1 MRAKVYILALSALFG
16 LASSGRAQLTAAD
29 DFEGYTSNPVGT
41 SGGTGDWTG
50 SWGNNSENGGGSFLN
65 ANSKIDGAKSLGLF
79 GSASTSGQ
87 SVSRPFTACTN
98 QLTVRWSMRA
108 DYNVAD
114 SGTSPVGQCRLAFTI
129 RSGNDASH
137 FSNQRVSFFF
147 AAGSTNLQ
155 WYDGTDRNTAAV
167 NFATNHIVD
176 IRAVFQPTNRTYSFV
191 ASNRNNGTS
200 FSYAGAWTTGAA
212 GDPLGSVA
220 FMMRGPSGAGNDAF
234 LDSVSISAPEFAA
247 PSLPGLPIREGDLWR
262 YFKGTS
268 TPAAQGTNQWYQGGY
283 NDSAWLGPAPSGFG
297 YDDGDDA
304 TYLGDMT
311 NYLSVFTRKT
321 FVVADTSTVTHLT
334 LGADYDDGCVAYLN
348 GVEVARL
355 HMPAGPVTHA
365 TTALDN
371 REASRAGQDNYTCNC
386 DPQEKE
392 YLTLDPGLLRN
403 GTNVL
408 AVSGHNV
415 SLSSSDFS
423 LIIELYT
430 NINLVRGPILQMPNQ
445 GRVTVLWR
453 TDAAT
458 DSVVEYGADTNYNGG
473 VVSNATLVRQHEV
486 DLPVFAPGTTVHYRI
501 RSGGVP
507 LAASHFRAPK
517 VPGQA
522 FRFAIMSD
530 YGSPTTNTTAVA
542 AQALLQDPDLLITS
556 GDNVQ
561 QNAGPPGLF
570 DGHWFGPLAG
580 LTRRMPMMPSLGNH
594 DIRVA
599 RGQWYLDA
607 LLLPTNGPP
616 GLAERNY
623 SYDYGNAH
631 FVVLDANAFVP
642 DGDTT
647 YTNPAYQRGL
657 ILTWL
662 TNDLHQTTQQWK
674 FVSYHHPPF
683 TSEGSHSAYDLM
695 TTLIAPVFERYGVN
709 IAFQGHNHKYERIN
723 PINGVNY
730 ITVGSGGFSIHALTN
745 RREFSARV
753 FNDKYDFI
761 VVDID
766 GPRLILRCIDQDGE
780 ERDRFDFDLAHPFV
794 MDGRLESSAKVLA
807 SNTLNTIRLYG
818 AIRGNYLYVAG
829 QDAPPPA
836 NGNNDHFIFVN
847 TNLTGGAVPAN
858 WAKSGSNMQ
867 WSAFLG
873 DESTDGFVGWFGA
886 AQQMLTDPEIYR
898 GITPGFFRNG
908 IYSNGALE
916 GTLNLPAHFGN
927 FPPELCL
934 AFAPYSTTNG
944 GVLLT
949 DYQIPPAGPGTSVNS
964 SEWLRVN
971 SRELALDLP
980 IAEAGSNQQ
989 VEAGLWA
996 VLSGYASTSSAG
1008 FPLSFD
1014 WLQTAGPTVVA
1025 TNLNQAQPALVITSN
1040 VAVNTDVNMRLRVHD
1055 GRFYSDEDVVTVTFQ
1070 PMVDTDGDGLSDVE
1084 ETTGYDNLLT
1094 APNPAGALSNPA
1106 LPDSDGDGAPDG
1118 DEALAGTQPTNSNS
1132 VFKLVAQSLD
1142 TGAGGLR
1149 LDWNTVSGRLYL
1161 VEYANQQLTNPW
1173 TGLTTFMA
1181 TSAVSRITD
1190 TNQVIFNE
1198 RFYRIG
1204 IAY

>member
-1 MRAKVYILALSALFG
+1 MKYPLPVRWMLLLLALGIPRATAL
-16 LASSGRAQLTAAD
+16 AQLSATD
-29 DFEGYTSNPVGT
+29 DFESYTVNPVGQPGG
-41 SGGTGDWTG
+41 SGAWSGT
-50 SWGNNSENGGGSFLN
+50 WGVNSQNGGGTYLN
-65 ANSKIDGAKSLGLF
+65 AGSLLEGAKSFGLF
-79 GSASTSGQ
+79 GEGSAAGQ
-87 SVSRPFTACTN
+87 SVSRAFPACTN
-98 QLTVRWSMRA
+98 GLTVQFSMRA
-108 DYNVAD
+108 DYDVAD
-114 SGTSPVGQCRLAFTI
+114 SGGSPAGQRRLAFTV
-129 RSGNDASH
+129 RSGNESSH
-137 FSNQRVSFFF
+137 FANQRLSIFF
-147 AAGSTNLQ
+147 AAGSANFQ
-155 WYDGTDRNTAAV
+155 WYDGTDRSTNAVTFAAGQV
-167 NFATNHIVD
+167 YDVRVVLN
-176 IRAVFQPTNRTYSFV
+176 PTNRAYSFV
-191 ASNRNNGTS
+191 ASNRNTGGWFT
-200 FSYAGAWTTGAA
+200 YAGAWTTGAA

-234 LDSVSISAPEFAA
+234 LDSVSISAPEYAG

-283 NDSAWLGPAPSGFG
+283 NDSAWLGPSPSGFG

-304 TYLGDMT
+304 TYLGDMAG
-311 NYLSVFTRKT
+311 YLSVFTRKT
-321 FVVADTSTVTHLT
+321 FVVGDTSTVTHLT
-334 LGADYDDGCVAYLN
+334 LGADYDDGLVAYLN

-365 TTALDN
+365 TAALDN

-408 AVSGHNV
+408 AVSGHNI
-415 SLSSSDFS
+415 SLGSSDFS

-458 DSVVEYGADTNYNGG
+458 DSVVEYGADTNYSGG

-486 DLPVFAPGTTVHYRI
+486 ELPVFSPGTTVYYRI

-542 AQALLQDPDLLITS
+542 AQALLQDPDLLITA

-561 QNAGPPGLF
+561 QNSGPPGLF

-623 SYDYGNAH
+623 SYDYGNVH

-695 TTLIAPVFERYGVN
+695 TTLVAPVFERYGVN

-723 PINGVNY
+723 LINGVNY
-730 ITVGSGGFSIHALTN
+730 ITVGSGGFSIHTLTN

-753 FNDKYDFI
+753 FNEKYDFL

-780 ERDRFDFDLAHPFV
+780 ERDRFDFDQAHPFV
-794 MDGRLESSAKVLA
+794 MDGRLETNALVLA

-908 IYSNGALE
+908 VYTNGALE

-949 DYQIPPAGPGTSVNS
+949 DYQIPPAGPGNSVNS

-971 SRELALDLP
+971 SRDLALDLP
-980 IAEAGSNQQ
+980 VAEAGGPLAA
-989 VEAGLWA
+989 E
-996 VLSGYASTSSAG
+996 AG
-1008 FPLSFD
+1008 FPSALDGSGSSSPAGLPLGFLWQPQSGPAALILSNG
-1014 WLQTAGPTVVA
+1014 LAQTT
-1025 TNLNQAQPALVITSN
+1025 LVITQGVVSATTAVVRLTVN
-1040 VAVNTDVNMRLRVHD
+1040 DTRFDSTDTVAITVNPVAD
-1055 GRFYSDEDVVTVTFQ
+1055 S
-1070 PMVDTDGDGLSDVE
+1070 DGDGLSDLE
-1084 ETTGYDNLLT
+1084 EQTGVNNLLT
-1094 APNPAGALSNPA
+1094 WPDPGGRTSRVDVA
-1106 LPDSDGDGAPDG
+1106 DSDGDGQGDG
-1118 DEALAGTQPTNSNS
+1118 QEALAGTDPNGPGS
-1132 VFKLVAQSLD
+1132 FFAVAQSALPAL
-1142 TGAGGLR
+1142 GGFVLQWSSAAGRVYQVLNASNLLEAPVLLATNVSADPPLNSYTVPVEAVREQFYFLR
-1149 LDWNTVSGRLYL
+1149 V
-1161 VEYANQQLTNPW
+1161 NP
-1173 TGLTTFMA
+1173 
-1181 TSAVSRITD
+1181 
-1190 TNQVIFNE
+1190 
-1198 RFYRIG
+1198 
-1204 IAY
+1204 